1 MRKTIQQINLETGIK
16 IGVIE
21 EFRRKLQIL
30 NIIANNESLDE
41 EQVHLLKKI
50 VKEKDENANYTWGEI
65 IYKNLYEK
73 YWNVL
78 HTQFEWQT
86 KIIME
91 DLIWNIENENY
102 NVDDL
107 MYQDGSY
114 AMKDKKFHV
123 YCSIIDNFA
132 VQGKVYE
139 PYGNSMG
146 SDGNTVMFEVK
157 HNKGKYIYYV
167 IGKLNHYTGNE
178 DMHIFYNDD
187 DEFNIMK
194 CRYVCGGPSNE
205 GVYKDLFEALHKAYN
220 KLKRDE

>member
-30 NIIANNESLDE
+30 NIISNNESLNE
-41 EQVHLLKKI
+41 EHVDLLKKI
-50 VKEKDENANYTWGEI
+50 ANEKSENDTWEKVM
-65 IYKNLYEK
+65 YKNLYEN
-73 YWNVL
+73 YWNIL

-86 KIIME
+86 KTVME
-91 DLIWNIENENY
+91 DLIWNIKNENY

-107 MYQDGSY
+107 MYQEGSI
-114 AMKDKKFHV
+114 ALKDKKFHV

-132 VQGKVYE
+132 AQGKVYE
-139 PYGNSMG
+139 PYENSMG
-146 SDGNTVMFEVK
+146 SDGNTIMYEVK
-157 HNKGKYIYYV
+157 HNKEKYIYYV

-194 CRYVCGGPSNE
+194 CRYVCGGPSDE
-205 GVYKDLFEALHKAYN
+205 GIYKELFETIHNAYN
-220 KLKRDE
+220 KLKGNE